1 MSEFSPFVT
10 PDLSM
15 LCASSQEQVIRK
27 FLPVEL
33 IPNDWSCQPKSLIE
47 NIQSLYVKSNKRIQ
61 MYGSPELLMNRLI
74 GFMSFPGSQQFFQI
88 SGSICYKTY
97 LSVFQSLRNTAY
109 IYKKNVYDLLSEYIP
124 KIETLAPLQKLGHTL
139 VTYYLR
145 AQMNKL
151 VTSHE
156 IVTVSGEFL
165 RELVAKKQLL
175 EMIMESGEWEKPTN
189 SLAFDSEN
197 DSEVLNVITN
207 LFAEFGTNMETA
219 LQETINKVTTDV
231 SVKNVFHYKK
241 LLTWLFINIRSFADL
256 INDYKMMTFPRSE
269 TVDSIPASKI
279 PVRLFEFG
287 QEKVVMSHELLHA
300 IKLEK
305 LDVSGFEQKILAMPK
320 LSAMNF
326 REVFEMVP
334 SNIFKML
341 EFVRVPSRTDPKEM
355 TLIPTID
362 GSYCLSSYQFM
373 VLTLCDLILVKR
385 VFQGMKSDQ
394 RSEFMSKFYAMLTN
408 ILKQESDFVSYEK
421 FEQTKSFLGNW
432 FSKNFSSLNQNE
444 ISNVNKNVFTSEDLK
459 EQLVRLELTEI
470 FPGILDVANYVRMNI
485 SINGC
490 SYEATRL
497 MLETVQNSQFAYILN
512 SMPKQLSDIFHE
524 RKWCVKL
531 RLESCPHCSEKNYKE
546 PSVRAVEATNTSVE
560 IKAVEEKENLPETIA
575 SLSDFSSSD
584 ESSESSTTEKSDD
597 SVPDNL
603 PLSSSTET
611 VVVEKQEP
619 VQKQKKMKNK
629 TEKPVA
635 KPEVKESQTCPKCI
649 RASELTV
656 KTNEKLRLSK
666 IEVKHLKKE
675 LSEVQLALEKKEERI
690 RILEEKLQ
698 EKENQLNLKNSEV
711 QSLDTEKQGLEQ
723 RNKRNERLI
732 ATFHEV
738 ISKKDMAIE
747 SLKCHN
753 YEKDKLIKKLKT
765 EESKAI
771 PSRSTEESE
780 RVASLL
786 SSLLETKTILSKEAP
801 LEKLSDICDAL
812 ITNTNSKVT
821 QQLVKY
827 ETKVFQ
833 LQVSSYVRIVEN
845 NIKLIQGNQAI
856 KLDQIPEIPDFPEF
870 SEEFKNV
877 HKLIIKKEAPLLC
890 RQLLKL
896 TDEIADMECVI
907 CITDMESHDGT
918 TKCGHCKR
926 RYHNHCIKSWLKTKS
941 ICPTCK
947 HGMVDEQ
954 EYPTL

>member
-1 MSEFSPFVT
+1 MSELTSLIK

-15 LCASSQEQVIRK
+15 LCASSQEKVIRK
-27 FLPVEL
+27 FLPAEL
-33 IPNDWSCQPKSLIE
+33 IPKEWSCKPRSMIE
-47 NIQSLYVKSNKRIQ
+47 NIQSLYEGSNRRIL
-61 MYGSPELLMNRLI
+61 MYGSPDRLKNLLTD
-74 GFMSFPGSQQFFQI
+74 FMSFPGSEQFFQI
-88 SGSICYKTY
+88 SDSTCYKTY
-97 LSVFQSLRNTAY
+97 LSVFQSLRNLPY
-109 IYKKNVYDLLSEYIP
+109 VYKKDLYNILSEYIP
-124 KIETLAPLQKLGHTL
+124 KIDTLSPLQNLGHNL
-139 VTYYLR
+139 VKYYLR
-145 AQMNKL
+145 VQKKKL
-151 VTSHE
+151 AALHEMMAVT
-156 IVTVSGEFL
+156 GEFMN
-165 RELVAKKQLL
+165 ELEAKKQFL
-175 EMIMESGEWEKPTN
+175 EMIMESGEWKTQMNTFAFN
-189 SLAFDSEN
+189 SKNNICKNAF
-197 DSEVLNVITN
+197 
-207 LFAEFGTNMETA
+207 
-219 LQETINKVTTDV
+219 Q
-231 SVKNVFHYKK
+231 YKK
-241 LLTWLFINIRSFADL
+241 LLVWLFITVTSFTDI
-256 INDYKMMTFPRSE
+256 INYYKMMMFPRSE
-269 TVDSIPASKI
+269 TVDSIRASKI
-279 PVRLFEFG
+279 LVRLFEFG
-287 QEKVVMSHELLHA
+287 QERVVMSHELLHA

-305 LDVSGFEQKILAMPK
+305 LDVSRFEEKILAMPK

-341 EFVRVPSRTDPKEM
+341 EFVRVPLKKDSRELTM
-355 TLIPTID
+355 IPTID

-408 ILKQESDFVSYEK
+408 ILKQESDFVSYDK
-421 FEQTKSFLGNW
+421 FEQTKLFLGTW
-432 FSKNFSSLNQNE
+432 FGRNFSSLNQNE
-444 ISNVNKNVFTSEDLK
+444 ISNVKKNVFTSEDLK

-470 FPGILDVANYVRMNI
+470 FPGILDVTNYVRVNI
-485 SINGC
+485 SIDGC

-546 PSVRAVEATNTSVE
+546 PSVRAVEATNKSVE
-560 IKAVEEKENLPETIA
+560 IKAVEEKQSLPETIA
-575 SLSDFSSSD
+575 SSSDVSSSD
-584 ESSESSTTEKSDD
+584 ESSESTSTERSDD
-597 SVPDNL
+597 TVPDNL
-603 PLSSSTET
+603 PSSASVES
-611 VVVEKQEP
+611 VVVGKQEP
-619 VQKQKKMKNK
+619 IRKQKKTKKK
-629 TEKPVA
+629 TEKPAV

-649 RASELTV
+649 RASEYTV
-656 KTNEKLRLSK
+656 KTNEQLRLSK

-753 YEKDKLIKKLKT
+753 YEKDKLIRKLRT

-780 RVASLL
+780 KVASLL
-786 SSLLETKTILSKEAP
+786 SSLLETKTILSKEVP
-801 LEKLSDICDAL
+801 LEKSSDICDAL
-812 ITNTNSKVT
+812 ITKTTSKVT
-821 QQLVKY
+821 QQMVKY

-926 RYHNHCIKSWLKTKS
+926 RYHDHCIRSWLKKKS